1 MKVIIEAD
9 GGSRGNPG
17 VAGSGTV
24 LFDATHTK
32 ILRRLAY
39 IVGTATNNVAEYH
52 ALLNGLTAARELG
65 ATEVDVLMD
74 SKLVVEQMSGRWKI
88 KHPDMK
94 ELALTCRDIASGFAS
109 ITYTWIPRK
118 QNARADELANKAMDA
133 LAQGSQPGF
142 LDLGGDPQSETS
154 STEPTA
160 KKDDCAGDQHATAP
174 KTWNGATTDATRFLL
189 LRHGQ
194 TPMSAARQ
202 YSGLSNPNLS
212 ELGRYQAERAAQY
225 LASRGGIDVIVSSP
239 LKRCQETAT
248 AAARALGMSDIR
260 TIDDLREMDFGQ
272 WDGLTFSQSHESD
285 PELHQQWLADPKVAP
300 PGGESLVQAHRRIKR
315 VREELQREYGE
326 ATILVVSHVTPI
338 KSILRQA
345 LEAPAGM
352 FHRMHLDLASLSIAE
367 FYSDGPTCVRL
378 VNDTSYLR

>member
-24 LFDATHTK
+24 LFDATHTT

-133 LAQGSQPGF
+133 LAQGAQPGF
-142 LDLGGDPQSETS
+142 LDLGGDSHP
-154 STEPTA
+154 EPAT

-202 YSGLSNPNLS
+202 YSGLSDPSLS

-239 LKRCQETAT
+239 LKRCQETAL
-248 AAARALGMSDIR
+248 AAAQALGMSDIR
-260 TIDDLREMDFGQ
+260 TLDDLREMDFGQ
-272 WDGLTFSQSHESD
+272 WDGLTFSQAHESE

-345 LEAPAGM
+345 LDASAGM

>member
-24 LFDATHTK
+24 LFDATHTT

-133 LAQGSQPGF
+133 LAQGAQPGF
-142 LDLGGDPQSETS
+142 LDLGGDSHL
-154 STEPTA
+154 EPAT

-202 YSGLSNPNLS
+202 YSGLSDPSLS

-239 LKRCQETAT
+239 LKRCQETAL
-248 AAARALGMSDIR
+248 AAAQALGMSDIR
-260 TIDDLREMDFGQ
+260 TLDDLREMDFGQ
-272 WDGLTFSQSHESD
+272 WDGLTFSQAHESD

-345 LEAPAGM
+345 LDASAGM